1 MTADLHKRGVV
12 VAKGELIDYYGI
24 LNLPPRADLMG
35 VENAYARISDDLAH
49 QIAFDDTSEH
59 ALVRVNEA
67 YAVLSKPELRREY
80 DRVFFSREIAA
91 AQKMSEA
98 ALRRKMVKERI
109 LLGTLALIVAAQGAA
124 LAYVSWDRV
133 STLF

>member
-1 MTADLHKRGVV
+1 M
-12 VAKGELIDYYGI
+12 AKGELIDYYGI

-35 VENAYARISDDLAH
+35 VENAYARISDDLAK
-49 QIAFDDTSEH
+49 QIAVDDTSKN

-91 AQKMSEA
+91 AQKMAES
-98 ALRRKMVKERI
+98 ALRRKLLKERV
-109 LLGTLALIVAAQGAA
+109 LLGALALIVAAQGAA
-124 LAYVSWDRV
+124 LAY
-133 STLF
+133 